1 MAYGCW
7 PEFKPKEAIVR
18 QFTPLLLLL
27 CLPLLCGCE
36 ALEAGHAAPAGPAL
50 WSAADAQQALDDL
63 RAIREQ
69 TRLLAKIE
77 QQTAAANAAIATLND
92 RQAELIDQ
100 LRLSSDSTTNAV
112 AKVSTGLTDL
122 QDDLEGVEQR
132 LDNPLFP
139 PAPPQPS
146 SPPPL
151 AISHSPSAS
160 STPLCV
166 TIDGIDYDLP
176 QLVADWYESPWTWVG
191 SQDANG
197 LRKHLAEHGVTNI
210 DGLSF
215 ATLKKLHAALHEKEI
230 AANDTR
236 RVVGATGDLQLFG
249 DVQPKHNPPDL
260 AVTPPDGNSP
270 VIPETCPNGQCPLVR
285 SRTVQVTRT
294 EPAGA
299 STVTRS
305 RSVSC
310 PGGVCPAPGVSYRQT
325 YYRSA
330 PRARVRWFR

>member
-1 MAYGCW
+1 M
-7 PEFKPKEAIVR
+7 R
-18 QFTPLLLLL
+18 QSTPLLLLL
-27 CLPLLCGCE
+27 CLPLLCGCD

-50 WSAADAQQALDDL
+50 WSGADAQQALDDL

-77 QQTAAANAAIATLND
+77 QQTASANAAIATLTD
-92 RQAELIDQ
+92 LHGDLIEQ
-100 LRLSSDSTTNAV
+100 LKQTSTSTTDAV
-112 AKVSTGLTDL
+112 AKVSTSLTGL

-151 AISHSPSAS
+151 AIRHSPSAS
-160 STPLCV
+160 STPLCI
-166 TIDGIDYDLP
+166 TINGIDYDLP
-176 QLVADWYESPWTWVG
+176 SLIADYYESPWTWVG
-191 SQDANG
+191 NQDANG

-215 ATLKKLHAALHEKEI
+215 ERLKKLHAAVHEKEI
-230 AANDTR
+230 AADDTR

-249 DVQPKHNPPDL
+249 DVQPKNNPPDQL
-260 AVTPPDGNSP
+260 AVNPPDKTEP
-270 VIPETCPNGQCPLVR
+270 RQDCPNGQCPAVVR
-285 SRTVQVTRT
+285 SKTVQVTRT

-310 PGGVCPAPGVSYRQT
+310 PGGICPAPGVSYRQT